1 MAFDTAGPTAP
12 TDNPIAEV
20 SSKCPVTNSQV
31 CVGFRGVTAGVRHRD
46 FDTGLSL
53 RYRPKLPSYPVAWNL
68 PQSGDTQT

>member
-31 CVGFRGVTAGVRHRD
+31 CVGFRGVTAGVRHRGN
-46 FDTGLSL
+46 TGLRRDGF
-53 RYRPKLPSYPVAWNL
+53 RY
-68 PQSGDTQT
+68 